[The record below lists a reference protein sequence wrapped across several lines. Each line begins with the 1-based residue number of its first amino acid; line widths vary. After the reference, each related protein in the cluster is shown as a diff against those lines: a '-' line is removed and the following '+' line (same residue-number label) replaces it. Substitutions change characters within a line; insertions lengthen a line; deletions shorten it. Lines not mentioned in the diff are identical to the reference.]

1 VVEIAYMFAYVRSDS
16 TVNMIQIIGM
26 SATLP
31 NLDIIAGW
39 IDAELY
45 RTDFRPVPL
54 LEMVKIGA
62 DIYDCT
68 LTQRL
73 RTISAGLSVMAG
85 KSGDDGDIIPLCLET
100 ISAGCSVLIF
110 CPTKNWCEKLADSIA
125 REFYRLLHEVQ
136 PPDTGILSTQF

>member
-1 VVEIAYMFAYVRSDS
+1 
-16 TVNMIQIIGM
+16 M

-31 NLDIIAGW
+31 NLNVVAGW
-39 IDAELY
+39 IDADLY
-45 RTDFRPVPL
+45 RTEYRPVPL
-54 LEMVKIGA
+54 TEMVKIGA

-73 RTISAGLSVMAG
+73 RGLPMTAG
-85 KSGDDGDIIPLCLET
+85 KPGDDGDIIPLCLET
-100 ISAGCSVLIF
+100 VSAGCSVLVF

-136 PPDTGILSTQF
+136 PPENGCSAY

>member
-1 VVEIAYMFAYVRSDS
+1 MCSDS
-16 TVNMIQIIGM
+16 TANPVQIIGM

-31 NLDIIAGW
+31 NLDVVAGW
-39 IDAELY
+39 IDADLY

-54 LEMVKIGA
+54 MELVKIGA

-68 LTQRL
+68 LTRRL
-73 RTISAGLSVMAG
+73 RTITTGSTMMTG
-85 KSGDDGDIIPLCLET
+85 KPGDDGDMIPLCLET
-100 ISAGCSVLIF
+100 VSAGCSVLVF

-136 PPDTGILSTQF
+136 PPEKGFTSIIDRDVYLKQN